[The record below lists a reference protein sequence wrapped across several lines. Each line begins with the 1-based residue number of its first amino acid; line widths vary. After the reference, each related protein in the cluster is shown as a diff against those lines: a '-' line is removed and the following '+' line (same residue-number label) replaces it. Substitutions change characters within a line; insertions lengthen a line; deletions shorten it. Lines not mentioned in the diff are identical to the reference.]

1 MQGGK
6 FTTLVKILVKE
17 ELNHSQKQAVIKLV
31 KKKDKGKRFVQN
43 WRPFSLLNTVVEI
56 VLKVVAQL
64 LKRIFP
70 FLISLNQS
78 CLC

>member
-64 LKRIFP
+64 LKRIFL